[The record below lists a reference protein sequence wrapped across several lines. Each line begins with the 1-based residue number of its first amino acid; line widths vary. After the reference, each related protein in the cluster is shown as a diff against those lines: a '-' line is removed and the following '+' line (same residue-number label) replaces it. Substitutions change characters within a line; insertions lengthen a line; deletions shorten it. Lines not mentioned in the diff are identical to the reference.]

1 MQALLLTIT
10 CLRIHCGSL
19 CFDALHPCLHTV
31 LQCMHAH
38 MVCAHLTGLCVQD
51 FVLALMMGTHPR
63 LGADSGVLLLD
74 AYVAASIADMLMA
87 DRW

>member
-1 MQALLLTIT
+1 MTV
-10 CLRIHCGSL
+10 HCGSL
-19 CFDALHPCLHTV
+19 GFDQACFALHPCFHTV
-31 LQCMHAH
+31 LRCMHAH

-51 FVLALMMGTHPR
+51 FVLALMMGTHSR